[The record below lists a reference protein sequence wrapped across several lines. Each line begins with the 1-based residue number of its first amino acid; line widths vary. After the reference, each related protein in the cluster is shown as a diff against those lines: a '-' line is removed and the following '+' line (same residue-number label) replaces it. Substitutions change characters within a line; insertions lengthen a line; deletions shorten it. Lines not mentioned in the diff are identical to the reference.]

1 MNKSMIALFLACYL
15 APGFAA
21 DDTSSFTALFE
32 QAQFWQEKNRNDLAK
47 DALQRILNADPQ
59 ILDSAHKVQGL
70 FSFVSPVDSDRVVV
84 LLTAEKSKQLPQL
97 LHSLAKPLVS
107 SQVHGDMALL
117 DSQGHVRSARAGELV
132 ASGDMPWHMEIRW
145 FFGQHVVFM
154 VIGLALAAFL
164 GALILFPLLSA
175 RAQNRLKTGSGNNE

>member
-1 MNKSMIALFLACYL
+1 M
-15 APGFAA
+15 
-21 DDTSSFTALFE
+21 
-32 QAQFWQEKNRNDLAK
+32 
-47 DALQRILNADPQ
+47 
-59 ILDSAHKVQGL
+59 
-70 FSFVSPVDSDRVVV
+70 

-132 ASGDMPWHMEIRW
+132 ASGDMPWHMEVRW